1 MGGELVDLAEENTF
15 FLNKQKKKE
24 RKNQQVGVVSIYMSP
39 SSSPLDPS
47 HFSSQTS
54 GPAEWS
60 TVIVTAIR
68 RPLRHQMDRKSK
80 V

>member
-1 MGGELVDLAEENTF
+1 LVDLAEENTF
-15 FLNKQKKKE
+15 FFKQAEE
-24 RKNQQVGVVSIYMSP
+24 RKTIVTKWIGKARFSPVYMSP